1 VLAAPA
7 PYHLRRTLSCGQ
19 AFGWRLERGRA
30 AGAFAGRFV
39 TLAQRGPEVHV
50 TGLDDDIALRRLRH
64 YLQVDAPL
72 GEIEAALRK
81 DRVLRTV
88 VPRTS
93 GIAILRQEPWP
104 CLVSFIIS
112 AFNNIPKIEVTLGK
126 LIARFGEPGPGG
138 APLFPTPEAL
148 ASASPAALRG
158 CVLGYRASYVRDVA
172 RLVARGGFDLNMP
185 GFASYDQAR
194 AVLLALPGVGEKV
207 VDCVLL
213 FAYGKGEAFPVDV
226 WVKRAVE
233 RRYFG
238 GRPRSEQAIRA
249 FARERFGPL
258 AGYAQQ
264 HLFVG
269 ERAQGL
275 RPRAT
280 ARRRSS
286 RRLRP

>member
-1 VLAAPA
+1 MLAAPA
-7 PYHLRRTLSCGQ
+7 PYHLLRTLSCGQ
-19 AFGWRLERGRA
+19 AFGWRLEDRRA
-30 AGAFAGRFV
+30 VGSFAGRSV
-39 TLAQRGPEVHV
+39 TLEQRGLEVHV
-50 TGLDDDIALRRLRH
+50 GGLDDDIAVRRLRH

-72 GEIEAALRK
+72 GEIEARLRK

-93 GIAILRQEPWP
+93 GIAILRQDPWQ
-104 CLVSFIIS
+104 CLVSFIVS
-112 AFNNIPKIEVTLGK
+112 AFNNIPKIEIALGTL
-126 LIARFGEPGPGG
+126 IDRFGERGPGG
-138 APLFPTPEAL
+138 ARPFPTAEAL
-148 ASASPAALRG
+148 ASASPAALRR
-158 CVLGYRASYVRDVA
+158 CVLGYRAAYVRDVA
-172 RLVARGGFDLNMP
+172 RLVARGGFDLEMP

-194 AVLLALPGVGEKV
+194 AMLLALPGVGEKV

-238 GRPRSEQAIRA
+238 GRARTEQAIRA

-264 HLFVG
+264 HLFVD
-269 ERAQGL
+269 ERSQK
-275 RPRAT
+275 RPR
-280 ARRRSS
+280 SS
-286 RRLRP
+286 